1 MKTFKEFEEAYVKPQ
16 KITLKSN
23 GKSYT
28 QNVRLRPG
36 NTHIAIL
43 HWKEIEAT
51 DMSSGTDAHTEFISG
66 TEKSL
71 QKTVKH
77 HLKNRGKYIEGGE
90 ILKIPEK
97 YLP

>member
-1 MKTFKEFEEAYVKPQ
+1 LSFEAYIKPQ
-16 KITLKSN
+16 KVTLKSG

-36 NTHIAIL
+36 NTHIAII

-51 DMSSGTDAHTEFISG
+51 EFASGHKAQTDFITG

-77 HLKNRGKYIEGGE
+77 HIKNRGKYIEGGE
-90 ILKIPEK
+90 ILKIPKK
-97 YLP
+97 YL